1 MRNNITLSAHL
12 KLFSLHLPI
21 RVADINIHKFVRCN
35 IPSLNFL
42 YVPLKDS
49 FLTYVIDACMSLET
63 LTKSIFKA
71 LSVSFSFEISAQ
83 FSMMGEKRELTEL
96 LFLLITFN
104 SFLIFLFC
112 LFNVESSF
120 QSVLF
125 VNLIVFRAL
134 PLIIH

>member
-1 MRNNITLSAHL
+1 
-12 KLFSLHLPI
+12 
-21 RVADINIHKFVRCN
+21 
-35 IPSLNFL
+35 
-42 YVPLKDS
+42 
-49 FLTYVIDACMSLET
+49 MSLET